1 MTDKEYLTLEVAKRL
16 KQAMDEKKMKPT
28 ELSQASGIGKSDIS
42 NYLKAKY
49 RPKQEKLFLL
59 AIALDVD
66 PVWLGAIDLQM
77 QINEKSA
84 QQVLTET
91 NNTTSN
97 VISKLSPERQKKVLE
112 YALLVE
118 LSERK
123 SE

>member
-1 MTDKEYLTLEVAKRL
+1 MNEKERLTFEVAKRL
-16 KQAMDEKKMKPT
+16 RQSMEEKKMNAT
-28 ELSQASGIGKSDIS
+28 ELSQASGVGKSDIS
-42 NYLKAKY
+42 NYLKGKY
-49 RPKQEKLFLL
+49 RPKQEKIFLL

-84 QQVLTET
+84 KQALEGT
-91 NNTTSN
+91 NNTVSS
-97 VISKLSPERQKKVLE
+97 VMSRLSQEGQKKVLE

-118 LSERK
+118 LSEHK

>member
-1 MTDKEYLTLEVAKRL
+1 MTEKERLNMEVAKRL
-16 KQAMDEKKMKPT
+16 KQSMDEKKMKAT
-28 ELSQASGIGKSDIS
+28 ELSQVSGIGKSDIS
-42 NYLKAKY
+42 NYLKGKY

-77 QINEKSA
+77 QTNEKSA
-84 QQVLTET
+84 QQATTDT
-91 NNTTSN
+91 NNATHD
-97 VISKLSPERQKKVLE
+97 VISRLSPEGQKKVHE

-118 LSERK
+118 LSEHM